1 MNISMNTY
9 ALIKLWLLLSFKRLK
24 SAQLIQFGFI
34 PICNMSNAFLS
45 LEGLVNPVTALLEEK
60 Q

>member
-1 MNISMNTY
+1 MNISMNSC
-9 ALIKLWLLLSFKRLK
+9 ALIKLWLLLSVKRLK

-34 PICNMSNAFLS
+34 PIPNMSNAFLF